1 MGLDFGLAF
10 GGFTLWPSKSRG
22 RGSSPPIPH
31 NLYERTTS
39 MHARGVVCTFSF
51 ISTFTL
57 GLLTSMKGKH
67 VGVYRDHAIMLARD
81 YTKFYV
87 IVVTFLMTF
96 SMDKLTNIVISTYFQ
111 VIQMSFIE
119 TKFDMFFAF

>member
-1 MGLDFGLAF
+1 
-10 GGFTLWPSKSRG
+10 
-22 RGSSPPIPH
+22 
-31 NLYERTTS
+31 
-39 MHARGVVCTFSF
+39 
-51 ISTFTL
+51 
-57 GLLTSMKGKH
+57 MKGKH